1 MLRKGGIKIAVQK
14 KQLKNKFF
22 SYLSTIDKLSLIGL
36 VIILFF
42 IIFGILAPF
51 LVPND
56 PIEIDLT
63 QRFLAP
69 NGEFLMGTDHLG
81 RDVFSRLLYGIRT
94 SLSTAFLVLI
104 FSMVVS
110 VIVGTTAGYFGGKI
124 DQLVIGV
131 IDTLL
136 AFPGLVLALVIAGLL
151 GPSLINLM
159 IALAVTHWVG
169 YARIIRGMVMS
180 IKEQEYI
187 LAARA
192 CGAGDLHII
201 LVHILPNIISP
212 VLVLATLDM
221 GYIILSISGLSFL
234 GLGAQ
239 PPTPEWGVM
248 LNAGRPY
255 MQLAPWLMFFP
266 GMAIFLIVLAFNIL
280 GDGLRDIFDPR
291 DVA

>member
-1 MLRKGGIKIAVQK
+1 MLRKGGIEIEVQK
-14 KQLKNKFF
+14 KQLKNKLF
-22 SYLSTIDKLSLIGL
+22 SYLLTIDKLAWIGL

-42 IIFGILAPF
+42 IALGILAPF
-51 LVPND
+51 LVFND
-56 PIEIDLT
+56 PTEIDLT
-63 QRFLAP
+63 QRLLAP
-69 NGEFLMGTDHLG
+69 NGEFWLGTDHLG

-104 FSMVVS
+104 FSMLVS
-110 VIVGTTAGYFGGKI
+110 IIIGTIAGYFGGKI
-124 DQLVIGV
+124 DQLVVGV

-151 GPSLINLM
+151 GPSLVNLM

-169 YARIIRGMVMS
+169 YARIVRGMVMS

-201 LVHILPNIISP
+201 LAHILPNIISP

-239 PPTPEWGVM
+239 PPTPEWGAM

-266 GMAIFLIVLAFNIL
+266 GMAIFLVVLAFNLL